1 MSSTYLYN
9 PSTAQVFTFSGVTSL
24 RHNLSLKLSTE
35 TDPTAASDLITA
47 AKNEPTKL
55 TLSISESDTSSD
67 PAALFSSLITLKES
81 RTLLQLITPLRT
93 WSNLLLSDLTITR
106 DDKTPFGFTGTL
118 NLQETAAPTIPP
130 TTGGTT
136 SSGSTTITGPTA
148 NNTSNASHQGIS
160 APIPTT
166 TAHIVTVLN
175 NGIPVSISPSG
186 VKITVLK

>member
-1 MSSTYLYN
+1 MPSTYLYN
-9 PSTAQVFTFSGVTSL
+9 PSTNQSITFSGVTSL

-67 PAALFSSLITLKES
+67 PAVLFSSLISLKES

-93 WSNLLLSDLTITR
+93 WANLLLSDLTITR

-118 NLQETAAPTIPP
+118 TLQETTVPTSSP
-130 TTGGTT
+130 TTGGST
-136 SSGSTTITGPTA
+136 SAGSTTTIGPTA
-148 NNTSNASHQGIS
+148 NNTSTASHQGIS
-160 APIPTT
+160 APVPTT
-166 TAHIVTVLN
+166 ASHIVTVLN
-175 NGIPVSISPSG
+175 NGVPISVSPSG